1 MKNDI
6 MELLEQAAYD
16 SIITL
21 TCKCGATCETEP
33 DGTGYCDNCNKVINN
48 PLLDQGFI

>member
-1 MKNDI
+1 MNDI
-6 MELLEQAAYD
+6 MELMEQAAYD

-21 TCKCGATCETEP
+21 ECTCGREVQTEP
-33 DGTGYCDNCNKVINN
+33 DNTGYCDHCNKEVNN